1 MGTPN
6 EELVQRISAAL
17 QKTGL
22 ALPDEIYKVS
32 KKALSGK
39 VKPEDWYALFE
50 NSLEKQV
57 AGGTDGS

>member
-22 ALPDEIYKVS
+22 ALPDEINKLS
-32 KKALSGK
+32 EKILSGK

>member
-22 ALPDEIYKVS
+22 VLPDEMNKLS
-32 KKALSGK
+32 EKTLSGK

>member
-22 ALPDEIYKVS
+22 ALPDEINKLS
-32 KKALSGK
+32 EKILSEKA
-39 VKPEDWYALFE
+39 KPEDWYALFE

>member
-6 EELVQRISAAL
+6 EKLVQRISAAL

-22 ALPDEIYKVS
+22 VLPDEMNKLS
-32 KKALSGK
+32 EKTLSGK